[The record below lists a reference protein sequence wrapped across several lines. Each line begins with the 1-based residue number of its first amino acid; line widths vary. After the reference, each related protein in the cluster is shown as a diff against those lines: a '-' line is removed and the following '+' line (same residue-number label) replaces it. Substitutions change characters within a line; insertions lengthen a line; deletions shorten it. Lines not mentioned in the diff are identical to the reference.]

1 MTFRSMFLL
10 TSRILKPKESAVS
23 HARRS
28 LLGAVI
34 CIALSM
40 IPLVVVLVVSD
51 GMIEGITGRIVG
63 LSSYHAQIAQDR
75 TFPTTEQNMQ
85 VLEKIAADVSQVEG
99 VTGTFIERQGS
110 ALAAGKGGRSGA
122 AVRAVEERFFTES
135 AAFSQYV
142 EVIDGEAAF
151 PQKNSA
157 VIGKKIAELLDLKTG
172 DTVRLISAKTTENGS
187 VLPKVSS
194 FKVSGIV
201 SSGYQEIDALW
212 FFIPLDT
219 GFEYLSSSASTISI
233 GIETEDPFGPSYDPL
248 ALSLD
253 RLTPDGFMFF
263 RWSELNTS
271 QYENFASTRVML
283 LFVMFLIVLVAS
295 VNISSALVML
305 VLERRKEIAILKSL
319 GASGAGISGV
329 YIMTGAIA
337 GFVGTVTGILLGVIC
352 AVNVNSVVQWMEK
365 AINSIGRLLYSV
377 FSSGEFAEIHL
388 MDPAYYLE
396 SVPVTVSVKEL
407 CIIAAGT
414 VLLSVLVSVI
424 PAVRAGK
431 DKPINI
437 LRKV

>member
-1 MTFRSMFLL
+1 MTFRSMLLL

-75 TFPTTEQNMQ
+75 TFQSTEKNLQA
-85 VLEKIAADVSQVEG
+85 LEAIAAEVQKIDG

-110 ALAAGKGGRSGA
+110 ALAAGTTGRSGA

-135 AAFSQYV
+135 NAFSQYV
-142 EVIDGEAAF
+142 EIVEGEAAF
-151 PQKNSA
+151 PEKNSA
-157 VIGKKIAELLDLKTG
+157 VIGKKIAELLGLKTG
-172 DTVRLISAKTTENGS
+172 DTIRLISAKTTDSGT

-212 FFIPLDT
+212 VFIPLET
-219 GFEYLSSSASTISI
+219 GFDYLATSASTISV
-233 GIETEDPFGPSYDPL
+233 GIETEDPFGKSYEPL
-248 ALSLD
+248 AQKIN
-253 RLTPDGFMFF
+253 RITPSGFMFF
-263 RWSELNTS
+263 RWSELNTA

-283 LFVMFLIVLVAS
+283 LFVMVLIVLVAS

-319 GASGAGISGV
+319 GASSSGISGV
-329 YIMTGAIA
+329 YILTGAAA
-337 GFVGTVTGILLGVIC
+337 GFAGTVPGILIGVLC
-352 AVNVNSVVQWMEK
+352 AVNVNSMVQWIEK
-365 AINSIGRLLYSV
+365 VINGIGRVVYTI
-377 FSSGEFAEIHL
+377 FSDGEYAAIHL

-396 SVPVTVSVKEL
+396 TIPVTVSAKEL
-407 CIIAAGT
+407 FIIAAGT
-414 VLLSVLVSVI
+414 VVLSVLVSVI

-431 DKPINI
+431 DKPLNI

>member
-1 MTFRSMFLL
+1 MTFRSVLLL

-63 LSSYHAQIAQDR
+63 LSSYHAQIAQDK
-75 TFPTTEQNMQ
+75 TFKSVEDN
-85 VLEKIAADVSQVEG
+85 LEALNDIAAEVSGTEG

-110 ALAAGKGGRSGA
+110 ALAAGTGGRSGA
-122 AVRAVEERFFTES
+122 VVRAVEGRFFTEG
-135 AAFSQYV
+135 AAFTQYV
-142 EVIDGEAAF
+142 EVVEGEAAF
-151 PQKNSA
+151 PDKNSA
-157 VIGKKIAELLDLKTG
+157 VIGKKIAELLSLKTG
-172 DTVRLISAKTTENGS
+172 DTIRLITAKTTESGS

-201 SSGYQEIDALW
+201 SCGYQEIDALW
-212 FFIPLDT
+212 VFIPLET
-219 GFEYLSSSASTISI
+219 GFSYLSTAASTISI
-233 GIETEDPFGPSYDPL
+233 GIETQDPFGKDYEPL
-248 ALSLD
+248 ARKLD

-263 RWSELNTS
+263 RWSELNS
-271 QYENFASTRVML
+271 AQYENFASTRVML

-319 GASGAGISGV
+319 GASGAGISLS
-329 YIMTGAIA
+329 YILTGAVA
-337 GFVGTVTGILLGVIC
+337 GFVGTVTGIIPGVIC
-352 AVNVNSVVQWMEK
+352 AVNINSVIQWVEK
-365 AINSIGRLLYSV
+365 AVNAVGKLFFLV
-377 FSSGEFAEIHL
+377 FSDGEYTAIHL

-396 SVPVTVSVKEL
+396 TIPVTVSVKEL
-407 CIIAAGT
+407 LIIAAGT
-414 VLLSVLVSVI
+414 VLLSILVSVI

-431 DKPINI
+431 DKPLNI

>member
-1 MTFRSMFLL
+1 MTFRSVLLL

-28 LLGAVI
+28 LLGAVL

-75 TFPTTEQNMQ
+75 TFQSVEKNLE
-85 VLEKIAADVSQVEG
+85 VLNSIAAGAREVEG

-122 AVRAVEERFFTES
+122 VVRAVEERFFTES
-135 AAFSQYV
+135 SAFTQYV
-142 EVIDGEAAF
+142 EIVDGEAAF
-151 PQKNSA
+151 PVKNSA
-157 VIGKKIAELLDLKTG
+157 VIGKKIAELLEIKCG
-172 DTVRLISAKTTENGS
+172 DTIRLISAKTTDTGS

-194 FKVSGIV
+194 FTVSGIV

-212 FFIPLDT
+212 VFIPLET
-219 GFEYLSSSASTISI
+219 GFSYLASSASTVSI
-233 GIETEDPFGPSYDPL
+233 GIETEDPFDPSFETVARNL
-248 ALSLD
+248 EEV
-253 RLTPDGFMFF
+253 TPDDFMFF
-263 RWSELNTS
+263 RWSELNS
-271 QYENFASTRVML
+271 AQYENFASTRVML

-319 GASGAGISGV
+319 GASGAGISCV
-329 YIMTGAIA
+329 YILTGAAA
-337 GFVGTVTGILLGVIC
+337 GFVGTIAGIIPGVLC
-352 AVNVNSVVQWMEK
+352 AVNINSMIQWIEK
-365 AINSIGRLLYSV
+365 AINGIGRLVYTV
-377 FSSGEFAEIHL
+377 FSSTDYTAVHL
-388 MDPAYYLE
+388 MDPAFYLE
-396 SVPVTVSVKEL
+396 SIPVTVSVKEL
-407 CIIAAGT
+407 LVIAAGT

-431 DKPINI
+431 DKPLNI

>member
-1 MTFRSMFLL
+1 MTFRSVLLL

-28 LLGAVI
+28 LLGAVV

-51 GMIEGITGRIVG
+51 GMIEGITSRIVG

-75 TFPTTEQNMQ
+75 TFADPEYNME
-85 VLEKIAADVSQVEG
+85 VLRDIAEEASTLEG

-122 AVRAVEERFFTES
+122 AVRSVEERFFTES

-142 EVIDGEAAF
+142 EIIDGEAAF
-151 PQKNSA
+151 PEKNST
-157 VIGKKIAELLDLKTG
+157 VIGKKIAELLDLSVG
-172 DTVRLISAKTTENGS
+172 DTIRLITARTTDTGS

-194 FKVSGIV
+194 FKVTGIV

-212 FFIPLDT
+212 VFIPLET
-219 GFEYLSSSASTISI
+219 GFDYLATSASTISV
-233 GIETEDPFGPSYDPL
+233 GIETEDPFGPSYEPL
-248 ALSLD
+248 ALELD
-253 RLTPDGFMFF
+253 DITPYGFMFF
-263 RWSELNTS
+263 RWSDLNS
-271 QYENFASTRVML
+271 AQYENFASTRVML
-283 LFVMFLIVLVAS
+283 LFVMVLIVLVAS
-295 VNISSALVML
+295 INISSALVML

-319 GASGAGISGV
+319 GASEAGVSGV
-329 YIMTGAIA
+329 YILTGAAA
-337 GFVGTVTGILLGVIC
+337 GFAGTVPGILLGVLC
-352 AVNVNSVVQWMEK
+352 AVNVNSVVQWVEK
-365 AINSIGRLLYSV
+365 VINEIGRLAYSL
-377 FSSGEFAEIHL
+377 FSSGEYADVHL
-388 MDPAYYLE
+388 MDPAFYLE
-396 SVPVTVSVKEL
+396 KIPVTVSVSEL
-407 CIIAAGT
+407 LIIAAGT

-431 DKPINI
+431 DKPLNI

>member
-1 MTFRSMFLL
+1 MTFRSMLLL

-75 TFPTTEQNMQ
+75 TFTTTEGNMTALQ
-85 VLEKIAADVSQVEG
+85 QIAAGVSEAEG

-110 ALAAGKGGRSGA
+110 ALAAGKTGRSGA

-135 AAFSQYV
+135 DAFTRYV
-142 EVIDGEAAF
+142 EVVEGDAAF
-151 PQKNSA
+151 PEKNCA
-157 VIGKKIAELLDLKTG
+157 VIGKKIAELLGISTG
-172 DTVRLISAKTTENGS
+172 DTIRLITARTTETGS
-187 VLPKVSS
+187 VVPKVSS

-212 FFIPLDT
+212 VFIPLET
-219 GFEYLSSSASTISI
+219 GFSYLASSASTISI
-233 GIETEDPFGPSYDPL
+233 GIETEDPFGPDYEPL
-248 ALSLD
+248 AR
-253 RLTPDGFMFF
+253 RLERQTPDGFMFF
-263 RWSELNTS
+263 RWSELNTA

-319 GASGAGISGV
+319 GASGSGISLV
-329 YIMTGAIA
+329 YIMTGAAA
-337 GFVGTVTGILLGVIC
+337 GLAGTVIGIIPGVIC
-352 AVNVNSVVQWMEK
+352 AVNINSVIQWTEK
-365 AINSIGRLLYSV
+365 AVNVIGRVVYTI
-377 FSSGEFAEIHL
+377 FSSGEYTAVHL

-396 SVPVTVSVKEL
+396 TVPVTVSVKEL
-407 CIIAAGT
+407 LVIAAGT
-414 VLLSVLVSVI
+414 VLLSILVSVI

-431 DKPINI
+431 DKPLNI

>member
-1 MTFRSMFLL
+1 MTFRSMLLL

-75 TFPTTEQNMQ
+75 TFRSVEENLNTLNMIRER
-85 VLEKIAADVSQVEG
+85 VLQEEG
-99 VTGTFIERQGS
+99 VTGVFPERQGS

-122 AVRAVEERFFTES
+122 VVRAVEERFFTES
-135 AAFSQYV
+135 SAFTQYV
-142 EVIDGEAAF
+142 ETIEGTAAF
-151 PQKNSA
+151 PESNSA
-157 VIGKKIAELLDLKTG
+157 VIGKKIAELLDVKAG
-172 DTVRLISAKTTENGS
+172 DTIRLISAKTTDSGA

-212 FFIPLDT
+212 VFIPFET
-219 GFEYLSSSASTISI
+219 GFSYLSTSASTISI
-233 GIETEDPFGPSYDPL
+233 GIETEDPFGKEFEPL
-248 ALSLD
+248 CQKLEDLA
-253 RLTPDGFMFF
+253 PDGFMFF
-263 RWSELNTS
+263 RWSELNTA

-283 LFVMFLIVLVAS
+283 LFVMILIVLVAS

-319 GASGAGISGV
+319 GASSAGISGV
-329 YIMTGAIA
+329 YIMTGAAA
-337 GFVGTVTGILLGVIC
+337 GFVGTVIGIIPGVIC
-352 AVNVNSVVQWMEK
+352 AVNINSVIQWVEN
-365 AINSIGRLLYSV
+365 AINVMGKLFYSL
-377 FSSGEFAEIHL
+377 FSNGEYTAVHL

-396 SVPVTVSVKEL
+396 KIPVEVSVKEL
-407 CIIAAGT
+407 LFIAVGT
-414 VLLSVLVSVI
+414 VVLSILVSVI

-431 DKPINI
+431 DKPLNI